1 MESVE
6 LLDGVNEL
14 IERWGWVQH
23 ADETED
29 GLDLVAAFEVASG
42 VPLRTTSYE
51 HDLLAGFFADE
62 ALDRALSMTAEV
74 IGADPQDSP
83 LPDERWAW
91 VRVITC
97 FNDSPTTTAAEVA
110 LVLRMTS
117 ELASTRAVFRSYA

>member
-42 VPLRTTSYE
+42 VPIRTTSYE

-62 ALDRALSMTAEV
+62 ALDRALAMTAEV
-74 IGADPQDSP
+74 IGTDPADGPV
-83 LPDERWAW
+83 PDERRAW
-91 VRVITC
+91 VHVITC
-97 FNDSPTTTAAEVA
+97 FNDAPATTAGDVMR
-110 LVLRMTS
+110 VLRLTS